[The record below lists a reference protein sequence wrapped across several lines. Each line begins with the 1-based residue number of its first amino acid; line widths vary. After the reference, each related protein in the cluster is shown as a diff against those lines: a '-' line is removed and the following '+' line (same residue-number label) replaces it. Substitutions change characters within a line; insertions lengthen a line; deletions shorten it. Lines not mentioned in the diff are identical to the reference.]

1 MFKIKLDMIFN
12 RHEYENLKL
21 GVLFINT
28 TKMSLAESEEK
39 IKVTY
44 SLKVVYTYYSL
55 MFETKFYTNTIYH
68 LCQTS
73 SIVLSFI

>member
-1 MFKIKLDMIFN
+1 
-12 RHEYENLKL
+12 
-21 GVLFINT
+21 
-28 TKMSLAESEEK
+28 MSLAESEEK

-55 MFETKFYTNTIYH
+55 MFETKCYTNTIYH

>member
-21 GVLFINT
+21 GVFFIDT

-39 IKVTY
+39 IKST
-44 SLKVVYTYYSL
+44 
-55 MFETKFYTNTIYH
+55 
-68 LCQTS
+68 
-73 SIVLSFI
+73 